1 MLHVNLSKINYTVP
15 RVLKQISLPTPNP
28 DNLVNPLKTLVIVCA
43 GAEGQPKVHL
53 LYIFSFILHKAW
65 NLHLFHASQEVLTDA

>member
-15 RVLKQISLPTPNP
+15 RVLKQTSLPTPNP

-43 GAEGQPKVHL
+43 GAERQPEVHL
-53 LYIFSFILHKAW
+53 LYSFSFILRKAW
-65 NLHLFHASQEVLTDA
+65 NLRLFHASQEVLTAA